1 MFKWLHNVIKKRYE
15 VSIVIPTYKN
25 TKFLEECIR
34 SVIKSAKKCS
44 NFEILLGIDNCQD
57 TMGFVSSNQLF
68 SDKHIKLYFFP
79 KNVGPYIIRNTLTQ
93 KAMYENILFFD
104 SDDVMMENTIETLLR
119 KFENKEILKFKF
131 YNFNDRKD
139 YKDIENLQISP
150 IFAHGSFLIK
160 KLHFMSMNGFF
171 GWKCGADAEFD
182 ERYNGNGYVI
192 PKLDIPL
199 YYRRYHDYNLTR
211 RIDTGI
217 GSSLRNRYSKIILRR
232 RDEKNWTSPEKMDIL
247 NPTRIIL

>member
-25 TKFLEECIR
+25 TRFLEECVG
-34 SVIKSAKKCS
+34 SVINSAKKYS

-57 TMGFVSSNQLF
+57 TIRLVSSNQLF
-68 SDKHIKLYFFP
+68 SNKRIKLHFFP
-79 KNVGPYIIRNTLTQ
+79 KNVGPYIIRNKLTQ
-93 KAMYENILFFD
+93 KATYENILFFD
-104 SDDVMMENTIETLLR
+104 SDDIMMENTIETLLE
-119 KFENKEILKFKF
+119 KFKNKEILKFKF
-131 YNFNDRKD
+131 YNFYDGKD

-160 KLHFMSMNGFF
+160 KKHFLSLNGFF

-182 ERYNGNGYVI
+182 ERYTGNGFAI
-192 PKLDIPL
+192 PKLDVPL

-211 RIDTGI
+211 RTDTGI
-217 GSSLRNRYSKIILRR
+217 GSSLRNRYSKIILQR
-232 RDEKNWTSPEKMDIL
+232 RDAKNWTNPKKIDIL